1 VEIESS
7 RSFAPDQVV
16 FRGNGPLL
24 SQNEAKNKMEFKCK
38 SGIAIPSIE
47 ICESTERRARSDRKD
62 ARGVVLKLGDV
73 IYLHWAE
80 FLSAVQ
86 GISR

>member
-1 VEIESS
+1 
-7 RSFAPDQVV
+7 
-16 FRGNGPLL
+16 
-24 SQNEAKNKMEFKCK
+24 MEFKCK

-62 ARGVVLKLGDV
+62 ARGVVLKLADV

-80 FLSAVQ
+80 L
-86 GISR
+86 